1 MSSVT
6 QICNRALQHLGAAR
20 ITDLSEDS
28 RNARSCNAVYEIA
41 RDAELEAHPWRFAI
55 KRVALAADSVS
66 PAFGKERSF
75 TLPAD
80 YMKIMPRDM
89 GRLDIYTDWEIEG
102 DKIFT
107 DESAPLEIRYIG
119 RITDVSLFPALFQE
133 ALSARIAMELSEEI
147 TQSNS
152 KIATI
157 AQIYKSK
164 TDQARRA
171 NAFAKRPQVPPED
184 QYVRVRD

>member
-20 ITDLSEDS
+20 ITDISEDS
-28 RNARSCNAVYEIA
+28 RNARSCDAVYEIA

-55 KRVALAADSVS
+55 ERVALAADTAV

-75 TLPAD
+75 SLPSD
-80 YMKIMPRDM
+80 FMKIMPRDA
-89 GRLDIYTDWEIEG
+89 GDLDIYTDWEIEG

-107 DESAPLEIRYIG
+107 NESAPLNIRYIK
-119 RITDVSLFPALFQE
+119 RVTDTSLFPALFQE
-133 ALSARIAMELSEEI
+133 ALSARIAMELAEEI

-152 KIATI
+152 KIATA
-157 AQIYKSK
+157 AQIYKLK
-164 TDQARRA
+164 IEQARRA
-171 NAFAKRPQVPPED
+171 NAFAKRPQVSPDD
-184 QYVRVRD
+184 QYIRVRD